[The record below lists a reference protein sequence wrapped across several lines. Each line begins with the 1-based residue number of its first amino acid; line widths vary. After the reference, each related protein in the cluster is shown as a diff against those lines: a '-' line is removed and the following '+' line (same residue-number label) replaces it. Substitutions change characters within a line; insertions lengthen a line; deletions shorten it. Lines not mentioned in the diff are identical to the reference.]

1 MVFKHEWDGTQQE
14 IISALSESLKTCIY
28 QKYNVFYIESALRF
42 FMELNKKISFG
53 SLWKQIFENCT
64 AISQV
69 SDDCRDREEL
79 WRIQFAHALTALQS
93 FSAGVF
99 GKHLEL
105 VLRFLV
111 SGNLCWTLPERLKDP
126 VLKDCVEKGDV
137 AKIIFYLDSLKDRG
151 KKLENVFNILLN
163 RGKFAEFVELYKY
176 FGKGL
181 EHLSASDLVGRLSRI
196 EDAHLRKEYLK
207 CCDTGLYLFWNELYR
222 TGYLSDYLILCLENG
237 ASPDAPLF
245 DFGLLN
251 GVGMHMI
258 SLRQYLYLL
267 DELADVLPGVLEKSE
282 NDVFFN
288 RLSRLFAVVPQFIE
302 WEKSHHEA

>member
-42 FMELNKKISFG
+42 FMEQNKKISFG

-64 AISQV
+64 VISQV

>member
-1 MVFKHEWDGTQQE
+1 MVFKHEWNTVQQE
-14 IISALSESLKTCIY
+14 IISALSKDLKNYIY
-28 QKYNVFYIESALRF
+28 QKYDEFFIESALRF
-42 FMELNKKISFG
+42 FMKPDKKSSFG
-53 SLWKQIFENCT
+53 SLWKQVLEKREI
-64 AISQV
+64 ISQV
-69 SDDCRDREEL
+69 SAASRGGYEL

-93 FSAGVF
+93 FSAGIF

-111 SGNLCWTLPERLKDP
+111 SGNCCWTLPERLKDP
-126 VLKDCVEKGDV
+126 VLKNCVEKGDV

-151 KKLENVFNILLN
+151 KKLENIFNMLLN

-267 DELADVLPGVLEKSE
+267 DELADVLPAVLKKSE